1 MPNSSTSALTSDD
14 EVDTPIDRMDPVRR
28 SFRVSSRQLAES
40 RTRSMSM
47 RVSRS
52 RQQQQ
57 SNRSQRNRSGTDVS
71 ALSNNDTTQSKP
83 PAVPPKPQP
92 AVVQQSLQRTA
103 PVKQTHQVSPKPS
116 NPVPQRVN
124 MPLSRTNS
132 VSSSISSV
140 SVPAFGRSQKYSVQR
155 QRHHSSRS
163 IMYPSDSTPTAQ
175 LTRYSRQSEGS
186 PRIRHVSS
194 SALSLSQTS
203 SAGRCVRF
211 EDDDCASSLSQC
223 SEISKRRFV
232 PIWNENGARSP
243 PRRSRSSSQ
252 SPGRSLDGVRGRTRS
267 QSPGRILGDSPSL
280 RLRGRSQSPGNYLES
295 GSSSH
300 LLSDTEYY
308 ADSDITSQRSITPE
322 SILEDEGI
330 PNVRPSERK
339 PVIGVHRSYSAIKNR
354 GGSSITTTTSSF
366 ANPKKNIRRSLPR
379 KTQHRVTDT
388 ISEVGSSSVCLTPDF
403 SMSSSQSLDSRTVM
417 LDVIDRLPTPLN
429 NKLDVRHSKT
439 ESDIGYMSA
448 GADELDI
455 VDDTKSQD
463 IKSNRE
469 SGYLSE
475 SIAVEHPF
483 SKVGEH

>member
-1 MPNSSTSALTSDD
+1 VPDLTTSALTSDD

-40 RTRSMSM
+40 RSRSMSM

-57 SNRSQRNRSGTDVS
+57 TNRLQRNRSGIDV
-71 ALSNNDTTQSKP
+71 DTTQSKP
-83 PAVPPKPQP
+83 PVVPPKPKP
-92 AVVQQSLQRTA
+92 TAVHQSPQRTA
-103 PVKQTHQVSPKPS
+103 PVKQAHQTSPKTS
-116 NPVPQRVN
+116 NPIPQHVN

-132 VSSSISSV
+132 VGSSISSF
-140 SVPAFGRSQKYSVQR
+140 SVPGFGRSQKYSIQR

-163 IMYPSDSTPTAQ
+163 VVYPSDGTPTAQ

-186 PRIRHVSS
+186 PRVRHVSS
-194 SALSLSQTS
+194 LSLLQTS

-223 SEISKRRFV
+223 SERRLV
-232 PIWNENGARSP
+232 PIWNENSAHSP
-243 PRRSRSSSQ
+243 PRRSRSISQ
-252 SPGRSLDGVRGRTRS
+252 SPARTLDGVRGRTRS
-267 QSPGRILGDSPSL
+267 QSPGRILGDSPSS
-280 RLRGRSQSPGNYLES
+280 RPRGRSQSPGNYLDS

-308 ADSDITSQRSITPE
+308 ADSDITSQRSVTPE

-330 PNVRPSERK
+330 PNVKPSERK
-339 PVIGVHRSYSAIKNR
+339 PVIGIHRSYSAIKNR
-354 GGSSITTTTSSF
+354 GGSCITTTTSSF

-379 KTQHRVTDT
+379 KTQHGVTDT
-388 ISEVGSSSVCLTPDF
+388 ISEVGSSVCLTPDV
-403 SMSSSQSLDSRTVM
+403 SMSSSQSLDSRMEVNE
-417 LDVIDRLPTPLN
+417 RLTTPLN
-429 NKLDVRHSKT
+429 RKLDFRYSKG

-448 GADELDI
+448 GADEIDI
-455 VDDTKSQD
+455 VEDTKSQD

-475 SIAVEHPF
+475 SIAVEHAF
-483 SKVGEH
+483 SKVGEQ